1 MSDESK
7 KISELDEKIEN
18 LSKEMAGMKEA
29 LETLSVLSDID
40 EKVGS
45 MEEKIEDVT
54 SQMEPVS
61 KVDDLLKSVADLEK
75 AIDKSDTS
83 KGIETLDK
91 KIDGLS
97 KNLNALDKEVSK
109 ILDAKETE
117 VMFKKID
124 DVLIAVTD
132 LKADMNAVA
141 EANES
146 DELEK
151 KTDSLLEKME
161 SVDKGLNELKGEKL
175 DVLEKKIED
184 MQQYVAGLSVLEERL
199 DEMSVSFSETKEI
212 VSIIVRQLD
221 DIERKYNKTI
231 EDLSEALD
239 KLDEAQ
245 VNSASPK
252 KKPPEEK
259 TASAKESEAESP
271 IQEELP
277 SNIDGLMANLKN
289 LVNPKTEAKEMARA
303 LEQVRDKLTTLIEG
317 HTPVLFQFGK
327 RARELKSYPAT
338 ATLNENDIARLN
350 KDLREWSKKLEKV

>member
-1 MSDESK
+1 MSGESK
-7 KISELDEKIEN
+7 KISELDEKIDN
-18 LSKEMAGMKEA
+18 LGKEVAEMKDA
-29 LETLSVLSDID
+29 LEPLSTLSDID
-40 EKVGS
+40 EKVSS
-45 MEEKIEDVT
+45 MEDKIEAVS
-54 SQMEPVS
+54 SQMESVS
-61 KVDDLLKSVADLEK
+61 KVDDLLKSVDGLEK
-75 AIDKSDTS
+75 AIDESDTS
-83 KGIETLDK
+83 KGMDAIDK
-91 KIDGLS
+91 KVDGLS
-97 KNLNALDKEVSK
+97 KNLEALDKEVSK

-124 DVLIAVTD
+124 DVLIAVND
-132 LKADMNAVA
+132 LKADMNALA
-141 EANES
+141 EASES

-151 KTDSLLEKME
+151 KTDSLLKKME
-161 SVDKGLNELKGEKL
+161 SVDEGINEIKTQKL

-231 EDLSEALD
+231 EDLSDALD
-239 KLDEAQ
+239 KLDEAH
-245 VNSASPK
+245 NDSTASK
-252 KKPPEEK
+252 KKPVQKKTSSEENG
-259 TASAKESEAESP
+259 ESESP
-271 IQEELP
+271 RPDELP
-277 SNIDGLMANLKN
+277 SDIDGLMANLKN

-327 RARELKSYPAT
+327 RARELKSYPPT

-350 KDLREWSKKLEKV
+350 KDLRDWSKKLQKG

>member
-1 MSDESK
+1 MSGESK
-7 KISELDEKIEN
+7 KISELDEKIDN
-18 LSKEMAGMKEA
+18 LGKEVAEMKAA
-29 LETLSVLSDID
+29 LETLSTLSDID
-40 EKVGS
+40 EKVSS
-45 MEEKIEDVT
+45 MEEKIEDVS

-61 KVDDLLKSVADLEK
+61 KVDDLLESVDGLEK

-83 KGIETLDK
+83 KEINAIDK
-91 KIDGLS
+91 KVDGLS
-97 KNLNALDKEVSK
+97 KNLEALDKEVSK

-124 DVLIAVTD
+124 DVLIAVAD
-132 LKADMNAVA
+132 LKADMEAVTDA
-141 EANES
+141 SQTE
-146 DELEK
+146 ELEK
-151 KTDSLLEKME
+151 KTDALLEKIE
-161 SVDKGLNELKGEKL
+161 SVDEGINEVKGPKL

-184 MQQYVAGLSVLEERL
+184 MQQYIAGLSVLEERL

-239 KLDEAQ
+239 KLDDAQ
-245 VNSASPK
+245 SNSTEPK
-252 KKPPEEK
+252 KKPPQEK
-259 TASAKESEAESP
+259 TESKKNREPESAS
-271 IQEELP
+271 QEELP
-277 SNIDGLMANLKN
+277 SDIDGLMTSLKG
-289 LVNPKTEAKEMARA
+289 LVNPKTEAKEMAKA

-327 RARELKSYPAT
+327 RARELKSYPPT

-350 KDLREWSKKLEKV
+350 KDLRDWSKKLDKV